1 MKVNTRVIVSTNTD
15 SSGRLI
21 NGQIGTVNYFAINQ
35 NEVESIRVAFD
46 DILTKKI
53 NENDIIARKSKWVL
67 IKKEKASIYLN
78 KFRIN
83 SPATLES
90 VSTYGNFGHGY
101 VQFTK

>member
-46 DILTKKI
+46 DILTKK
-53 NENDIIARKSKWVL
+53 N
-67 IKKEKASIYLN
+67 
-78 KFRIN
+78 
-83 SPATLES
+83 
-90 VSTYGNFGHGY
+90 
-101 VQFTK
+101 Q